1 MARYDEMGSDELQ
14 ALHETLLAEFEEA
27 RAAGLD
33 LNMAR
38 GKPGSEQLDLVMPML
53 DVLDSRASFLAED
66 GTDVRNYGGLA
77 GLPEARRLMG
87 SLVGAAP
94 EQTVVGGN
102 SSLTLMH
109 DTVARGMT
117 HGFAGQE
124 PWGRQDGV
132 AFICPSPGYDR
143 HFSICERF
151 GIRMVPVSMREDGP
165 DMDAVEEL
173 VKNPQVKGMWCV
185 PLYSNPQ
192 GFVYSAETVR
202 RIAALMPAAPD
213 FRVFWD
219 NAYCVH
225 HLADSAS
232 EQAHIPNILDECA
245 RAGNPDL
252 VFEFCSTSKVTF
264 PGAGIS
270 AFISSEANVAEA
282 LAAMS
287 AQSISADKVNQL
299 RHVRF
304 LKDADGVAALMR
316 AHAAKLRP
324 RFELVEQAL
333 ADKLGAAGAGSW
345 TRPKGGYFISFQAP
359 KGCAREI
366 VARCA
371 EVGVKLTAAGATW
384 PYGDD
389 PDDSNIRIAPS
400 FPSLAELEQAVGVF
414 TLCVRLVFIEHLLA
428 ERG

>member
-109 DTVARGMT
+109 DMVARGMT
-117 HGFAGQE
+117 HGFAGQK

-151 GIRMVPVSMREDGP
+151 GIRMVPVCMREDGP

>member
-14 ALHETLLAEFEEA
+14 ALHEALLAEFEEA

-117 HGFAGQE
+117 HGFAGQK

>member
-14 ALHETLLAEFEEA
+14 ALHEALLAEFEEA

-117 HGFAGQE
+117 HGFAGQK

-151 GIRMVPVSMREDGP
+151 GIRMVPVCMREDGP

-316 AHAAKLRP
+316 THAAKLRP

-345 TRPKGGYFISFQAP
+345 TCPKGGYFISFQAP

-400 FPSLAELEQAVGVF
+400 FPSLAELEQAAGVF

>member
-14 ALHETLLAEFEEA
+14 ALHEALLAEFEEA

-117 HGFAGQE
+117 HGFAGQK

-151 GIRMVPVSMREDGP
+151 GIRMVPVCMREDGP

-345 TRPKGGYFISFQAP
+345 TCPKGGYFISFQAP

>member
-1 MARYDEMGSDELQ
+1 MARYDEMDDDELR
-14 ALHETLLAEFEEA
+14 ALHEALAAEFEEA

-38 GKPGSEQLDLVMPML
+38 GKPSPEQLDLVMPML
-53 DVLDSRASFLAED
+53 DVLGSDSSFLAED

-94 EQTVVGGN
+94 EQTIVGGN

-124 PWGRQDGV
+124 PWARQDGV
-132 AFICPSPGYDR
+132 AFICPAPGYDR
-143 HFSICERF
+143 HFSICARF
-151 GIRMVPVSMREDGP
+151 GIRMLPVPMHEDGP

-173 VKNPQVKGMWCV
+173 VANPQVKGMWCV

-192 GFVYSAETVR
+192 GFVYSAATVR
-202 RIAALMPAAPD
+202 RIAALRPAAPD

-225 HLADSAS
+225 HLADDAA
-232 EQAHIPNILDECA
+232 EQAQIPNILDECA
-245 RAGNPDL
+245 KAGNPDL
-252 VFEFCSTSKVTF
+252 AFEFCSTSKVTF

-324 RFELVEQAL
+324 RFELVERAL
-333 ADKLGAAGAGSW
+333 SDKLGAAGVGSW

-359 KGCAREI
+359 AGCAREI

-371 EVGVKLTAAGATW
+371 EAGVKLTAAGATW

-400 FPSLAELEQAVGVF
+400 YPALDELERAAEVF
-414 TLCVRLVFIEHLLA
+414 TLCVRLVSIEHLLA

>member
-14 ALHETLLAEFEEA
+14 ALHEALLAEFEEA

-117 HGFAGQE
+117 HGFAGQK

-151 GIRMVPVSMREDGP
+151 GIRMVPVCMREDGP

>member
-14 ALHETLLAEFEEA
+14 ALHEALLAEFEEA

-117 HGFAGQE
+117 HGFAGQK

-151 GIRMVPVSMREDGP
+151 GIRMVPVCMREDGP

-345 TRPKGGYFISFQAP
+345 TCPKGGYFISFQAP

-371 EVGVKLTAAGATW
+371 EAGVKLTAAGATW

-400 FPSLAELEQAVGVF
+400 FPSLAELEQAAGVF

>member
-1 MARYDEMGSDELQ
+1 
-14 ALHETLLAEFEEA
+14 
-27 RAAGLD
+27 
-33 LNMAR
+33 
-38 GKPGSEQLDLVMPML
+38 
-53 DVLDSRASFLAED
+53 
-66 GTDVRNYGGLA
+66 
-77 GLPEARRLMG
+77 
-87 SLVGAAP
+87 
-94 EQTVVGGN
+94 
-102 SSLTLMH
+102 
-109 DTVARGMT
+109 
-117 HGFAGQE
+117 
-124 PWGRQDGV
+124 
-132 AFICPSPGYDR
+132 
-143 HFSICERF
+143 
-151 GIRMVPVSMREDGP
+151 
-165 DMDAVEEL
+165 
-173 VKNPQVKGMWCV
+173 
-185 PLYSNPQ
+185 
-192 GFVYSAETVR
+192 
-202 RIAALMPAAPD
+202 
-213 FRVFWD
+213 
-219 NAYCVH
+219 
-225 HLADSAS
+225 
-232 EQAHIPNILDECA
+232 
-245 RAGNPDL
+245 
-252 VFEFCSTSKVTF
+252 
-264 PGAGIS
+264 
-270 AFISSEANVAEA
+270 
-282 LAAMS
+282 MS

-400 FPSLAELEQAVGVF
+400 FPSLAELEQAAGVF

>member
-14 ALHETLLAEFEEA
+14 ALHEALLAEFEEA

-117 HGFAGQE
+117 HGFAGQK

-151 GIRMVPVSMREDGP
+151 GIRMVPVCMREDGP

-192 GFVYSAETVR
+192 GFVYNAETVR

>member
-14 ALHETLLAEFEEA
+14 ALHEALLAEFEEA

-53 DVLDSRASFLAED
+53 DVLDSHASFLAED
-66 GTDVRNYGGLA
+66 GTDVRNYGGLV

-151 GIRMVPVSMREDGP
+151 GIRMIPVSMREDGP

-192 GFVYSAETVR
+192 GFVCSAETVR
-202 RIAALMPAAPD
+202 RIAGLSSAAPD

-232 EQAHIPNILDECA
+232 EQARIPNILDECEK
-245 RAGNPDL
+245 AGNPDL

-270 AFISSEANVAEA
+270 AFVSSEANVAEA

-345 TRPKGGYFISFQAP
+345 TCPKGGYFISFQAP
-359 KGCAREI
+359 RGCAREI

-400 FPSLAELEQAVGVF
+400 FPSLAELEQAAGVF

>member
-14 ALHETLLAEFEEA
+14 ALHEALLAEFEEA

-77 GLPEARRLMG
+77 GLLEARRLMG

-117 HGFAGQE
+117 HGFAGQK

-151 GIRMVPVSMREDGP
+151 GIRMVPVCMREDGP

>member
-14 ALHETLLAEFEEA
+14 ALHEALLAEFEEA

-117 HGFAGQE
+117 HGFAGQK

-151 GIRMVPVSMREDGP
+151 GIRMVPVCMREDGP

-345 TRPKGGYFISFQAP
+345 TCPKGGYFISFQAP

-371 EVGVKLTAAGATW
+371 EAGVKLTAAGATW

>member
-1 MARYDEMGSDELQ
+1 MTRYDEMEDGELR
-14 ALHETLLAEFEEA
+14 ALHEALSVQFEQA

-38 GKPGSEQLDLVMPML
+38 GKPSPEQLDLVMPML
-53 DVLDSRASFLAED
+53 DVLDSASPFLAQD

-87 SLVGAAP
+87 SLVGVSA
-94 EQTVVGGN
+94 EQTIVGGN

-117 HGFAGQE
+117 HGFAGCA
-124 PWGRQDGV
+124 PWSRQGEV
-132 AFICPSPGYDR
+132 AFLCPAPGYDR
-143 HFSICERF
+143 HFTICEHF
-151 GIRMVPVSMREDGP
+151 GIRMLPVPMHEDGP
-165 DMDAVEEL
+165 DMDMVERL
-173 VKNPQVKGMWCV
+173 VADAQVKGMWCV

-192 GFVYSAETVR
+192 GYVYSDETVA
-202 RIAALMPAAPD
+202 RIAALEPAAPD

-225 HLADSAS
+225 HLHDEAS
-232 EQAHIPNILDECA
+232 RQARIPNILDECA
-245 RAGNPDL
+245 KAGNPDL

-270 AFISSEANVAEA
+270 AFASSEANVAEA
-282 LAAMS
+282 LAAMGC
-287 AQSISADKVNQL
+287 QSISADKINQL

-304 LKDADGVAALMR
+304 LRDADGVAELMR

-324 RFELVEQAL
+324 RFALVEKAL
-333 ADKLGAAGAGSW
+333 SDKLEATGMCSW
-345 TRPKGGYFISFQAP
+345 TRPQGGYFISFQAP
-359 KGCAREI
+359 RGCAREI

-371 EVGVKLTAAGATW
+371 EAGVKLTAAGATW

-389 PDDSNIRIAPS
+389 PDDSNIRLAPS
-400 FPSLAELEQAVGVF
+400 FPTLDELAQAADIF
-414 TLCVRLVFIEHLLA
+414 TLCVRLVAIEHLLA
-428 ERG
+428 ERA

>member
-14 ALHETLLAEFEEA
+14 ALHEALLAEFEEA

-117 HGFAGQE
+117 HGFAGQK

-151 GIRMVPVSMREDGP
+151 GIRMVPVCMREDGP

-324 RFELVEQAL
+324 RFELVEQVL

-371 EVGVKLTAAGATW
+371 EAGVKLTAAGATW

>member
-14 ALHETLLAEFEEA
+14 ALHEALLAEFEEA

-117 HGFAGQE
+117 HGFAGQK

-151 GIRMVPVSMREDGP
+151 GIRMVPVCMREDGP

-345 TRPKGGYFISFQAP
+345 TCPKGGYFISFQAP

-400 FPSLAELEQAVGVF
+400 FPSLAELEQAAGVF

>member
-14 ALHETLLAEFEEA
+14 ALHEALLAEFEEA

-117 HGFAGQE
+117 HGFAGQK

-151 GIRMVPVSMREDGP
+151 GIRMVPVCMREDGP

-324 RFELVEQAL
+324 RFELVEQVL